1 VVLRI
6 LWLIKI
12 IGATGLPCPEGLKD
26 ISKLNPYVKVELR
39 TGVTLKK
46 EIKPKKK
53 AGASV
58 IWNET
63 LAFNRVEDNLS
74 FVRYVWPGRD

>member
-1 VVLRI
+1 MVPRI

-26 ISKLNPYVKVELR
+26 ISKLDPYVKVELR

-46 EIKPKKK
+46 ETKPKKK
-53 AGASV
+53 AGANV
-58 IWNET
+58 IWNEA
-63 LAFNRVEDNLS
+63 LAFQRVEDNLT
-74 FVRYVWPGRD
+74 FVRYVYSGR